1 MIKKHPYWT
10 NYGASENGSVY
21 GSRGYELSPI
31 LHNTGYSVITVRV
44 NGEQKQVRVHRFI
57 WETLVGEIPENLV
70 INHKNGIKTDNRLC
84 NLELVTNKE
93 NINHAWN
100 ELDRVSVK
108 GEDKPQ
114 AKITEAQAIDII
126 IMCKNG
132 DSNKVIGNKFGL
144 HPNYISLIRHNKR
157 WKHLPR

>member
-21 GSRGYELSPI
+21 GSRGGVLAPM
-31 LHNTGYSVITVRV
+31 LHHTGYSVITVRR
-44 NGEQKQVRVHRFI
+44 NGEQKQLRVHRFI
-57 WETLVGEIPENLV
+57 WETLVGDIPVDKV
-70 INHKNGIKTDNRLC
+70 INHKNGIKTDNRLS
-84 NLELVTNKE
+84 NLELVSNRD
-93 NINHAWN
+93 NIVHAWE
-100 ELDRVSVK
+100 ELGRISVK

-114 AKITEAQAIDII
+114 AKITERQAIEII
-126 IMCKNG
+126 SMCKKG
-132 DSNKVIGNKFGL
+132 LSNKQIAMLFNL